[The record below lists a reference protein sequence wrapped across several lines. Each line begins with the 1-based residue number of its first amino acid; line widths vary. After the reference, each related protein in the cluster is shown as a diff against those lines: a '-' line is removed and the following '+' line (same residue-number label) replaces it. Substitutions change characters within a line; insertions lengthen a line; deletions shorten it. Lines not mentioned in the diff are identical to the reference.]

1 MKYIA
6 QKDVNKMDR
15 KKKRVD
21 IHNRGKDY
29 IKNLEEARNISGRT
43 QEEADAEAEVD
54 AVFEQDTEDEEDKRS
69 WLDRL
74 LD

>member
-1 MKYIA
+1 
-6 QKDVNKMDR
+6 MDR

-29 IKNLEEARNISGRT
+29 IKSLEEAGNISGRT
-43 QEEADAEAEVD
+43 QEEADAEAKVD
-54 AVFEQDTEDEEDKRS
+54 AVFEPDTEDGEDKRS